1 MSIKLYKWSSVTQDT
16 QIMWSPKNV
25 RPYNVCEA
33 AEYLMTHGKLFKDQG
48 ITFDRNWAANNDE
61 LNNDGEIDG

>member
-16 QIMWSPKNV
+16 QIMWCPKNV
-25 RPYNVCEA
+25 RPYNVYEA